1 MLVPNKNPRRYKEH
15 VISFI
20 SFSFGEG
27 AIIIEWIEK
36 IKVYL
41 YNIKESY
48 KYIIIGHIVNS
59 GPVYLL
65 LHIVQFWREC
75 ALNE

>member
-27 AIIIEWIEK
+27 AIIVDWIEK

-41 YNIKESY
+41 CDIKES
-48 KYIIIGHIVNS
+48 HNT
-59 GPVYLL
+59 
-65 LHIVQFWREC
+65 
-75 ALNE
+75 